1 MRGDNMDTIFYNGKV
16 YTMEPGWDPQT
27 AVAVQDGIIQRV
39 GSDEEILALK
49 TEQTQLIDL
58 QEKTMLPG
66 FTDSHMHLL
75 SYGYSLEKVNFYS
88 ARCIDDL
95 VALAKD
101 FLAQRPY
108 LTWLQ
113 GRGWNQEYWPENRF
127 PTRYDL
133 DRISTDIPMSFTRAC
148 GHIIVVNS
156 KALEVMGITKETLQ
170 PFGGQFDLDE
180 NGEPLGIFREA
191 ARDFVYDTLPDL
203 TVEDIKRMLKNG
215 MDELVKAGITEV
227 QTDDF
232 EALPAGQ
239 YQKVLD
245 AYHALEDEGALKV
258 RIFEQCL
265 LASQPLLEQFLTEG
279 HYTGE
284 GSPMFRI
291 GPLKL
296 MADGSLG
303 GRTAYLARPYADDP
317 STEGIPVF
325 TQEQLDKLILTAQQ
339 GSMMAAVHCIGCGA
353 AEMTMQAIEKAQLTC
368 PRPDLRH
375 AIVHCQITDKAL
387 LEKFEKLNVLAHI
400 QPAFIDDDI
409 PIVEARVG
417 KELTQTSYN
426 WKTLQDSG
434 VHIAGGS
441 DSPVIDFSVMNG
453 IYCAVTRQRL
463 NGEPAG
469 GWLPDQK
476 LTVEEAVRAY
486 TMGGAYA
493 SYDECVR
500 GTIRNGKYADLV
512 VLDRDLFEI
521 PAEEIKDITIR
532 LTVVNGTVVYRE

>member
-1 MRGDNMDTIFYNGKV
+1 MDTIFYNGKI
-16 YTMEPGWDPQT
+16 YTMEKGWGVQS

-39 GSDEEILALK
+39 GQDEEILALK
-49 TEQTQLIDL
+49 TSETECIDL
-58 QEKTMLPG
+58 KGKTMLPG

-88 ARCIDDL
+88 ARSVDDL
-95 VALAKD
+95 VELAKA
-101 FLAQRPY
+101 FLAERPY

-113 GRGWNQEYWPENRF
+113 GRGWNQEYWTEVRF
-127 PTRYDL
+127 PNRYDL
-133 DRISTDIPMSFTRAC
+133 DRISCDIPMSFTRAC
-148 GHIIVVNS
+148 GHIIVCNS
-156 KALEVMGITKETLQ
+156 KALEVMGVTKDTPD
-170 PFGGQFDLDE
+170 PFGGQIDRDE

-191 ARDFVYDTLPDL
+191 ARDIVYNALPDL
-203 TVEDIKRMLKNG
+203 QVEDIKRMLKNG
-215 MDELVKAGITEV
+215 MDGLVKAGITEV

-232 EALPAGQ
+232 EALPPGQ

-245 AYHALEDEGALKV
+245 AYHQLEEEGGLKV
-258 RIFEQCL
+258 RVFEQCL
-265 LASQPLLEQFLTEG
+265 LASQDLLEKFLSEG
-279 HYTGE
+279 HTTGE
-284 GSPMFRI
+284 GTPMFRV

-325 TQEQLDKLILTAQQ
+325 TQEQLDKLVLTAQKA
-339 GSMMAAVHCIGCGA
+339 GMMSAVHCIGCGA
-353 AEMTMQAIEKAQLTC
+353 AEMTMHAIEAAQLAC
-368 PRPDLRH
+368 PKPDLRH
-375 AIVHCQITDKAL
+375 AIVHCQITDRPL
-387 LEKFEKLNVLAHI
+387 LEKFAKLNVVAHI
-400 QPAFIDDDI
+400 QPAFVDDDI

-426 WKTLQDSG
+426 WKTLQDMG
-434 VHIAGGS
+434 VCIAGGS

-463 NGEPAG
+463 NGEPEG

-476 LTVEEAVRAY
+476 LTAEEAVQAY
-486 TMGGAYA
+486 TVGGAYA
-493 SYDECVR
+493 SYDERVR

-512 VLDRDLFEI
+512 VLDQDIFQI
-521 PAEEIKDITIR
+521 PSEEIKDVKVDM
-532 LTVVNGTVVYRE
+532 TVLNGKTVYTR

>member
-1 MRGDNMDTIFYNGKV
+1 MDTIFYNGKV
-16 YTMEPGWDPQT
+16 YTMEPGWDPQS
-27 AVAVQDGIIQRV
+27 AVAVQGGIIQRV
-39 GSDEEILALK
+39 GSDREILALK

-58 QEKTMLPG
+58 QGKTMLPG

-88 ARCIDDL
+88 ARCIGDL
-95 VALAKD
+95 VTLAKD
-101 FLAQRPY
+101 FLAGRPY

-156 KALEVMGITKETLQ
+156 KALEVMGITKDTPQ
-170 PFGGQFDLDE
+170 PFGGQFDVDE

-215 MDELVKAGITEV
+215 MDGLVKAGITEV

-245 AYHALEDEGALKV
+245 AYHGLENEDALKV

-265 LASQPLLEQFLTEG
+265 LASQPLLEQFLAEG
-279 HYTGE
+279 HYAGE

-325 TQEQLDKLILTAQQ
+325 TQEQLDRLILTAQQ
-339 GSMMAAVHCIGCGA
+339 GGMMAAVHCIGCGA
-353 AEMTMQAIEKAQLTC
+353 AEMTMKAIEKAQLAC
-368 PRPDLRH
+368 PKPDVRH
-375 AIVHCQITDKAL
+375 AIVHCQITDAPL
-387 LEKFEKLNVLAHI
+387 LEQFAKLNVLAHI

-417 KELTQTSYN
+417 RDLTQTSYN

-469 GWLPDQK
+469 GWLPEQK
-476 LTVEEAVRAY
+476 LTVEETVRAY
-486 TMGGAYA
+486 TAGGAYA
-493 SYDECVR
+493 SYDERVR

-512 VLDRDLFEI
+512 VLDRDIFSVG
-521 PAEEIKDITIR
+521 PEEIKDIKVDM
-532 LTVVNGTVVYRE
+532 TVLNGRIVYKK

>member
-1 MRGDNMDTIFYNGKV
+1 MDTIFYNGRIN
-16 YTMEPGWDPQT
+16 TLEPGWGPQS

-39 GSDEEILALK
+39 GGDEEILALK
-49 TEQTQLIDL
+49 TAQTELVDL
-58 QEKTMLPG
+58 QGKTMLPG

-95 VALAKD
+95 VDLAKD
-101 FLAQRPY
+101 FLAKRPY
-108 LTWLQ
+108 LTWMQ
-113 GRGWNQEYWPENRF
+113 GRGWNQEYWTENRF
-127 PTRYDL
+127 PNRHDL

-148 GHIIVVNS
+148 GHIIAVNS
-156 KALEVMGITKETLQ
+156 KALEVMGVTKDTPD
-170 PFGGQFDLDE
+170 PFGGHIDKDE
-180 NGEPLGIFREA
+180 KGEPLGIFREA
-191 ARDFVYDTLPDL
+191 ARDIVYNALPDL

-215 MDELVKAGITEV
+215 MEELVKAGITQV

-232 EALPAGQ
+232 EALPPGQ

-245 AYHALEDEGALKV
+245 AYHQLESEGALKV

-265 LASQPLLEQFLTEG
+265 LASKPLLDRFLSEG

-284 GSPMFRI
+284 GSPLFRV

-325 TQEQLDKLILTAQQ
+325 TQEQLDELVLTAQK
-339 GSMMAAVHCIGCGA
+339 GDMMSAVHCIGCGA
-353 AEMTMQAIEKAQLTC
+353 AEMTMHAIEAAQLAC
-368 PRPDLRH
+368 PKPDLRH
-375 AIVHCQITDKAL
+375 AIVHCQITDRPL
-387 LEKFEKLNVLAHI
+387 LEKFAKLNVVAHI
-400 QPAFIDDDI
+400 QPAFVDDDI

-417 KELTQTSYN
+417 RELAETSYN

-463 NGEPAG
+463 NGEPEG

-476 LTVEEAVRAY
+476 LTVPEAVRAY
-486 TMGGAYA
+486 TQGGAYA
-493 SYDECVR
+493 SYDERVR

-512 VLDRDLFEI
+512 VLDRDIFAAA
-521 PAEEIKDITIR
+521 PEEIKDIKVEMTVLNGR
-532 LTVVNGTVVYRE
+532 LVYRRA

>member
-1 MRGDNMDTIFYNGKV
+1 MD
-16 YTMEPGWDPQT
+16 E
-27 AVAVQDGIIQRV
+27 
-39 GSDEEILALK
+39 S
-49 TEQTQLIDL
+49 
-58 QEKTMLPG
+58 
-66 FTDSHMHLL
+66 
-75 SYGYSLEKVNFYS
+75 
-88 ARCIDDL
+88 
-95 VALAKD
+95 
-101 FLAQRPY
+101 
-108 LTWLQ
+108 
-113 GRGWNQEYWPENRF
+113 
-127 PTRYDL
+127 
-133 DRISTDIPMSFTRAC
+133 
-148 GHIIVVNS
+148 
-156 KALEVMGITKETLQ
+156 
-170 PFGGQFDLDE
+170 
-180 NGEPLGIFREA
+180 GEPLGIFREA

-203 TVEDIKRMLKNG
+203 TVDDVKRMLRNG
-215 MDELVKAGITEV
+215 MDGLVKAGITEV

-245 AYHALEDEGALKV
+245 AYHQLEDEGLLKV

-265 LASQPLLEQFLTEG
+265 LASQPLLEQFLAEG

-284 GSPMFRI
+284 GSPMFRV

-325 TQEQLDKLILTAQQ
+325 TQEQLDRLILTAQA
-339 GSMMAAVHCIGCGA
+339 GGMMAAVHCIGCGA
-353 AEMTMQAIEKAQLTC
+353 AEMTMQAIEKAQLAC
-368 PRPDLRH
+368 PKPDLRH

-387 LEKFEKLNVLAHI
+387 LEQFAKLNVLAHI

-417 KELTQTSYN
+417 RELTQTSYN

-463 NGEPAG
+463 NGDPAE

-493 SYDECVR
+493 SYDERVR

-512 VLDRDLFEI
+512 VLDRDLFAI
-521 PAEEIKDITIR
+521 DPEEIKDVKVDM
-532 LTVVNGTVVYRE
+532 TVLNGQVVYGK

>member
-1 MRGDNMDTIFYNGKV
+1 MDTIFYNGKI
-16 YTMEPGWDPQT
+16 YTMEKGWDMQS

-39 GSDEEILALK
+39 GSDEEVLALK
-49 TEQTQLIDL
+49 TEGTECVDL
-58 QEKTMLPG
+58 QGRCMLPG

-88 ARCIDDL
+88 ARSVDDL
-95 VALAKD
+95 VSLAKD
-101 FLAQRPY
+101 FLAKRPY

-113 GRGWNQEYWPENRF
+113 GRGWNQEYWTEVRF
-127 PTRYDL
+127 PNRHDL

-148 GHIIVVNS
+148 GHIIVCNS
-156 KALEVMGITKETLQ
+156 KALEVMGVTKDTPD
-170 PFGGQFDLDE
+170 PFGGQIDRDE
-180 NGEPLGIFREA
+180 NGELLGIFREA
-191 ARDFVYDTLPDL
+191 ARDIVYNALPDL
-203 TVEDIKRMLKNG
+203 TVDDVKRMLKNG
-215 MDELVKAGITEV
+215 MEELVKAGITEV

-232 EALPAGQ
+232 EALPPGQ

-245 AYHALEDEGALKV
+245 AYHQLEEEGSLKV
-258 RIFEQCL
+258 RVFEQCL
-265 LASQPLLEQFLTEG
+265 LASQDLLEQFLSEG
-279 HYTGE
+279 HRTGE
-284 GSPMFRI
+284 GTPMFRV

-303 GRTAYLARPYADDP
+303 GRTAYLGRPYADDP

-339 GSMMAAVHCIGCGA
+339 GGMMAAVHCIGCGA
-353 AEMTMQAIEKAQLTC
+353 AEMTMHAIEAAQLTC
-368 PRPDLRH
+368 PKPDLRH
-375 AIVHCQITDKAL
+375 AIVHCQIMDKPL
-387 LEKFEKLNVLAHI
+387 LEKFAKLNVVAHI
-400 QPAFIDDDI
+400 QPAFVDDDI

-434 VHIAGGS
+434 VCIAGGS

-453 IYCAVTRQRL
+453 IYCAVTRKRL
-463 NGEPAG
+463 NGEPEG
-469 GWLPDQK
+469 GWLPGQK

-486 TMGGAYA
+486 TIGGAYA
-493 SYDECVR
+493 SYDERVR

-512 VLDRDLFEI
+512 VLDRDIFAI
-521 PAEEIKDITIR
+521 PAEEIKDVKVEM
-532 LTVVNGTVVYRE
+532 TVLNGQVVYES

>member
-1 MRGDNMDTIFYNGKV
+1 MDTIFYNGRV
-16 YTMEPGWDPQT
+16 YTMEPGWTPQS

-39 GSDEEILALK
+39 GSDEEVLALK

-58 QEKTMLPG
+58 QGRTMLPG

-75 SYGYSLEKVNFYS
+75 SYGFSLEKVNFYS

-95 VALAKD
+95 VSLAKT
-101 FLAQRPY
+101 FLAERPY
-108 LTWLQ
+108 LAWMQ
-113 GRGWNQEYWPENRF
+113 GRGWNQEYWKENRF

-156 KALEVMGITKETLQ
+156 RALEVMGVTKDTED
-170 PFGGQFDLDE
+170 PFGGHIDKDE

-191 ARDFVYDTLPDL
+191 ARDIVYNALPEL
-203 TVEDIKRMLKNG
+203 TVEDIKRMLRNG
-215 MDELVKAGITEV
+215 MDGLVKEGITEV

-232 EALPAGQ
+232 EALPPGQ

-245 AYHALEDEGALKV
+245 AYHQLEEEDALKV
-258 RIFEQCL
+258 RVFEQCL
-265 LASQPLLEQFLTEG
+265 LASLPLLEQFLAEG
-279 HYTGE
+279 HHTGE
-284 GSPMFRI
+284 GTPMFRV

-303 GRTAYLARPYADDP
+303 GRTAYLGRPYADDP

-325 TQEQLDKLILTAQQ
+325 TQEQLDKLVLTAQQ
-339 GSMMAAVHCIGCGA
+339 GGMMAAVHCIGCGA
-353 AEMTMQAIEKAQLTC
+353 AEMTMHAFEQAQLAC
-368 PRPDLRH
+368 PKPDLRH
-375 AIVHCQITDKAL
+375 AIVHCQITDEPL
-387 LEKFEKLNVLAHI
+387 LEQFAKLNVVAHI
-400 QPAFIDDDI
+400 QPAFVDDDI

-417 KELTQTSYN
+417 KELARTSYN

-441 DSPVIDFSVMNG
+441 DSPVISFSVLNG
-453 IYCAVTRQRL
+453 IYCAVTRRRL

-476 LTVEEAVRAY
+476 LTAEEAVRAY

-493 SYDECVR
+493 SYDERVR

-512 VLDRDLFEI
+512 VLDRDVFEA
-521 PAEEIKDITIR
+521 PEEEIKDIKVCM
-532 LTVVNGTVVYRE
+532 TVLNGRIVFSKAV

>member
-1 MRGDNMDTIFYNGKV
+1 MDTIFYNGKV
-16 YTMEPGWDPQT
+16 YTMEPGWAPQS

-49 TEQTQLIDL
+49 TEQTELVDL
-58 QEKTMLPG
+58 QGMTMLPG

-95 VALAKD
+95 VDLAKD
-101 FLAQRPY
+101 FLTGRPY

-113 GRGWNQEYWPENRF
+113 GRGWNQEYWKEGRF

-148 GHIIVVNS
+148 GHIIVVNT
-156 KALEVMGITKETLQ
+156 KALEVMGVTKETED
-170 PFGGQFDLDE
+170 PFGGHIDRDE

-191 ARDFVYDTLPDL
+191 ARDIVYNALPDL
-203 TVEDIKRMLKNG
+203 TSGDVKCMLKNG

-232 EALPAGQ
+232 EALPPGQ

-245 AYHALEDEGALKV
+245 AYRQLEDEGSLKV
-258 RIFEQCL
+258 RVFEQCL
-265 LASQPLLEQFLTEG
+265 LASQPLLEQFLADG

-284 GSPMFRI
+284 GSPMFRV

-339 GSMMAAVHCIGCGA
+339 GGMMAAVHCIGCGA
-353 AEMTMQAIEKAQLTC
+353 AEMTMRAFEAAQLAC
-368 PRPDLRH
+368 PRPDVRH
-375 AIVHCQITDKAL
+375 AIVHCQITDQPL
-387 LEKFEKLNVLAHI
+387 LEKFAKLNVVAHI
-400 QPAFIDDDI
+400 QPAFVDDDI

-417 KELTQTSYN
+417 KELTRTSYN

-476 LTVEEAVRAY
+476 LTAEEAVRAY
-486 TMGGAYA
+486 TLGGAYA
-493 SYDECVR
+493 SYDERVR

-512 VLDRDLFEI
+512 VLDRDVFAVD
-521 PAEEIKDITIR
+521 PEEIKGIQIEM
-532 LTVVNGTVVYRE
+532 TVLNGKTVYMR

>member
-1 MRGDNMDTIFYNGKV
+1 MDTIFYNGRIH
-16 YTMEPGWDPQT
+16 TMEPGWKTQT
-27 AVAVQDGIIQRV
+27 AVAVQNGIIQRV
-39 GSDEEILALK
+39 GSDEEVLALK
-49 TEQTQLIDL
+49 TEQTKLVDL
-58 QEKTMLPG
+58 QGKTMLPG

-95 VALAKD
+95 VTLAKD
-101 FLAQRPY
+101 FLAERPY

-127 PTRYDL
+127 PTRFDL
-133 DRISTDIPMSFTRAC
+133 DRISRDIPMSFTRAC
-148 GHIIVVNS
+148 GHIIIVNS
-156 KALEVMGITKETLQ
+156 KALEVMGITKDTPQ
-170 PFGGQFDLDE
+170 PFGGQFDVDE
-180 NGEPLGIFREA
+180 DGEPLGIFREA

-203 TVEDIKRMLKNG
+203 TVEDVKRMLKNG
-215 MDELVKAGITEV
+215 MNELVKAGITEV

-245 AYHALEDEGALKV
+245 AYHELEDEGALKV

-265 LASQPLLEQFLTEG
+265 LASQPLLEQFLSEG

-284 GSPMFRI
+284 GTPMFRV

-339 GSMMAAVHCIGCGA
+339 GGMMAAVHCIGCGA
-353 AEMTMQAIEKAQLTC
+353 ADMTMQAIEKAQLAC
-368 PRPDLRH
+368 PRPDVRH
-375 AIVHCQITDKAL
+375 AIVHCQITDQAL
-387 LEKFEKLNVLAHI
+387 LEKFSELNVLAHI

-417 KELTQTSYN
+417 RELTQTSYN

-493 SYDECVR
+493 SYDERVR

-512 VLDRDLFEI
+512 VLDRDLFAI
-521 PAEEIKDITIR
+521 DPEEIKDVEVDM
-532 LTVVNGTVVYRE
+532 TVLNGEIVYKK

>member
-1 MRGDNMDTIFYNGKV
+1 MDTIFYNGRI
-16 YTMEPGWDPQT
+16 YTMEPGWAPQS

-39 GSDEEILALK
+39 GSDEEILALR
-49 TEQTQLIDL
+49 TEGTELIDL
-58 QEKTMLPG
+58 QGKTMLPG

-88 ARCIDDL
+88 AKCIDDL
-95 VALAKD
+95 VLLAKD
-101 FLAQRPY
+101 FLAKRPY

-113 GRGWNQEYWPENRF
+113 GRVWNQEYWPENRF

-156 KALEVMGITKETLQ
+156 KALEVMGVTKDTPD
-170 PFGGQFDLDE
+170 PFGGQIDRDE

-191 ARDFVYDTLPDL
+191 ARDTVYNALPDL
-203 TVEDIKRMLKNG
+203 TVEDVKRMLKNG

-232 EALPAGQ
+232 EALPPGQ

-245 AYHALEDEGALKV
+245 AYHQLENEGALRV

-265 LASQPLLEQFLTEG
+265 LASQDLLEQFLAEG
-279 HYTGE
+279 HHTGE
-284 GSPMFRI
+284 GSPMFRV

-303 GRTAYLARPYADDP
+303 GRTAYLARSYADDP

-325 TQEQLDKLILTAQQ
+325 TQEQIDKLILTAQQ
-339 GSMMAAVHCIGCGA
+339 GGMMAAVHCIGCGA
-353 AEMTMQAIEKAQLTC
+353 AEMTMEAFEKAQLAC
-368 PRPDLRH
+368 PGPDVRH
-375 AIVHCQITDKAL
+375 AIVHCQITDKDL
-387 LEKFEKLNVLAHI
+387 LEKFAKLNIVAHI

-417 KELTQTSYN
+417 KELSQTSYN

-453 IYCAVTRQRL
+453 IYCAVTRKRL
-463 NGEPAG
+463 NGEPEG
-469 GWLPDQK
+469 GWLPEQK
-476 LTVEEAVRAY
+476 LTVEEAVCLY
-486 TMGGAYA
+486 TAGGAYA
-493 SYDECVR
+493 SYDERVR

-512 VLDRDLFEI
+512 VLDRDIFMVPE
-521 PAEEIKDITIR
+521 EEIKDIQVCM
-532 LTVVNGTVVYRE
+532 TVLSGQTVFKRER

>member
-1 MRGDNMDTIFYNGKV
+1 MDTIFYNGRV
-16 YTMEPGWDPQT
+16 YTMEPGWAPQS
-27 AVAVQDGIIQRV
+27 AVAVQDGVIQRV
-39 GSDEEILALK
+39 GSDEEVLALK
-49 TEQTQLIDL
+49 TEQTVLVDL
-58 QEKTMLPG
+58 KGKTMLPG

-88 ARCIDDL
+88 ARSVDGL
-95 VALAKD
+95 VAFAQD
-101 FLAQRPY
+101 FLAERPY

-148 GHIIVVNS
+148 GHIIAVNS
-156 KALEVMGITKETLQ
+156 KALEVMGITKETED
-170 PFGGQFDLDE
+170 PFGGQIDRDE

-191 ARDFVYDTLPDL
+191 ARDYVYNALPDL
-203 TVEDIKRMLKNG
+203 TVDDVSRMLKNG
-215 MDELVKAGITEV
+215 MNELVKAGITEV

-232 EALPAGQ
+232 EALPPGQ

-245 AYHALEDEGALKV
+245 AYRQLEESGELKV
-258 RIFEQCL
+258 RVFEQCL
-265 LASQPLLEQFLTEG
+265 LASQDLLEQFLAEG
-279 HYTGE
+279 HFTGE
-284 GSPMFRI
+284 GSPMFRV

-325 TQEQLDKLILTAQQ
+325 TQEQLDKLILTAQR
-339 GSMMAAVHCIGCGA
+339 GGMMAAVHCIGCGA
-353 AEMTMQAIEKAQLTC
+353 ADMTMEAIEKAQLAC
-368 PRPDLRH
+368 PRPDVRH
-375 AIVHCQITDKAL
+375 AIVHCQITDEKL
-387 LEKFEKLNVLAHI
+387 LGKFAKLNVVAHI
-400 QPAFIDDDI
+400 QPAFVDDDI

-417 KELTQTSYN
+417 KDLTKTSYN
-426 WKTLQDSG
+426 WKTLQDTG

-453 IYCAVTRQRL
+453 IYCAVTRKRL
-463 NGEPAG
+463 NGEPEG

-476 LTVEEAVRAY
+476 LTAEEAVRAY

-493 SYDECVR
+493 SYDERVR

-512 VLDRDLFEI
+512 VLDRDLFKVPED
-521 PAEEIKDITIR
+521 EIKDIR
-532 LTVVNGTVVYRE
+532 VDMTVLNGQIVFER

>member
-1 MRGDNMDTIFYNGKV
+1 MDTIFYNGRI
-16 YTMEPGWDPQT
+16 YTMEPGWGPQS

-39 GSDEEILALK
+39 GGDEEILALK
-49 TEQTQLIDL
+49 TEQTELVDL
-58 QEKTMLPG
+58 QGKTMLPG

-95 VALAKD
+95 VDLAKD

-108 LTWLQ
+108 LSWMQ
-113 GRGWNQEYWPENRF
+113 GRGWNQEYWTENRF
-127 PTRYDL
+127 PNRHDL

-148 GHIIVVNS
+148 GHIIAVNS
-156 KALEVMGITKETLQ
+156 KALEVMGVTKDTPD
-170 PFGGQFDLDE
+170 PFGGHIDKDE
-180 NGEPLGIFREA
+180 KGEPLGIFREA
-191 ARDFVYDTLPDL
+191 ARDIVYNALPDL

-215 MDELVKAGITEV
+215 MEELVKAGITQV

-232 EALPAGQ
+232 EALPPGQ

-245 AYHALEDEGALKV
+245 AYHQLEAEGALKV

-265 LASQPLLEQFLTEG
+265 LASKPLLDRFLSEG

-284 GSPMFRI
+284 GSPLFRV

-325 TQEQLDKLILTAQQ
+325 TQEQLDELVLTAQK
-339 GSMMAAVHCIGCGA
+339 GNMMSAVHCIGCGA
-353 AEMTMQAIEKAQLTC
+353 AEMTMHAIEAAQLAC
-368 PRPDLRH
+368 PKPDLRH
-375 AIVHCQITDKAL
+375 AIVHCQITDRPL
-387 LEKFEKLNVLAHI
+387 LEKFAKLNVVAHI
-400 QPAFIDDDI
+400 QPAFVDDDI

-417 KELTQTSYN
+417 RELAETSYN

-463 NGEPAG
+463 NGEPEG

-476 LTVEEAVRAY
+476 LTVPEAVRAY
-486 TMGGAYA
+486 TQGGAYA
-493 SYDECVR
+493 SYDERVR

-512 VLDRDLFEI
+512 VLDRDIFAAA
-521 PAEEIKDITIR
+521 PEEIKDIKVEMTVLNGR
-532 LTVVNGTVVYRE
+532 LVYRLA

>member
-1 MRGDNMDTIFYNGKV
+1 MKTVLTNGKI
-16 YTMEPGWDPQT
+16 YIERG
-27 AVAVQDGIIQRV
+27 AFCEALLIEDGIIRLT
-39 GSDEEILALK
+39 GTNEEVLAAA
-49 TEQTQLIDL
+49 EGDSPAVIDCAGQTVV
-58 QEKTMLPG
+58 PG
-66 FTDSHMHLL
+66 FNDTHMHLL
-75 SYGYSLEKVNFYS
+75 QFSEFIAGVRTEDATSINMLVE
-88 ARCIDDL
+88 RCRDFMADHPDR
-95 VALAKD
+95 VAHGMHAM
-101 FLAQRPY
+101 
-108 LTWLQ
+108 
-113 GRGWNQEYWPENRF
+113 GWNQDLFTDEKRMPNRH
-127 PTRYDL
+127 DL

-156 KALEVMGITKETLQ
+156 KALEVMGVTKETED
-170 PFGGQFDLDE
+170 PFGGHIDKDE

-191 ARDFVYDTLPDL
+191 ARDTVYNALPDL

-232 EALPAGQ
+232 EALPPGQ

-245 AYHALEDEGALKV
+245 AYHQLENEGALKV
-258 RIFEQCL
+258 RVFEQCL
-265 LASQPLLEQFLTEG
+265 LASQPLLEQFLAES
-279 HYTGE
+279 HHTGE
-284 GSPMFRI
+284 GTPMFRI

-325 TQEQLDKLILTAQQ
+325 MQEQLDKLILTAQQ
-339 GSMMAAVHCIGCGA
+339 GGMMAAVHCIGCGA
-353 AEMTMQAIEKAQLTC
+353 ADMTMRAIEAAQLAC
-368 PRPDLRH
+368 PKPDLRH
-375 AIVHCQITDKAL
+375 AIVHCQITDQPL
-387 LEKFEKLNVLAHI
+387 LEKFAKLNVVAHI
-400 QPAFIDDDI
+400 QPAFVDDDI

-417 KELTQTSYN
+417 RELTQTSYN

-463 NGEPAG
+463 NGEPEG

-476 LTVEEAVRAY
+476 LTAEEAVQAY
-486 TMGGAYA
+486 TVGGAYA
-493 SYDECVR
+493 SYDERVR
-500 GTIRNGKYADLV
+500 GTICNGKYADLV
-512 VLDRDLFEI
+512 VLDRDVFAAA
-521 PAEEIKDITIR
+521 PEEIKDIQIEM
-532 LTVVNGTVVYRE
+532 TVLNGKTVYRR

>member
-1 MRGDNMDTIFYNGKV
+1 MDTIFYNGIV
-16 YTMEPGWDPQT
+16 YTMEPGWAPQS

-39 GSDEEILALK
+39 GGDEEILPLK
-49 TEQTQLIDL
+49 TEQTELADL
-58 QEKTMLPG
+58 QGKTMLPG

-88 ARCIDDL
+88 ARCVDDL
-95 VALAKD
+95 VTLAKD

-113 GRGWNQEYWPENRF
+113 GRGWNQEYWKEGRF

-133 DRISTDIPMSFTRAC
+133 DRISTDVPMSFTRAC

-156 KALEVMGITKETLQ
+156 KALEVMGVTRDTED
-170 PFGGQFDLDE
+170 PFGGHIDKDE

-191 ARDFVYDTLPDL
+191 ARDTVYKALPDL
-203 TVEDIKRMLKNG
+203 TVEDIRRMLKNG

-232 EALPAGQ
+232 EALPPGQ
-239 YQKVLD
+239 YQKILD
-245 AYHALEDEGALKV
+245 AYHQLEDEGLLKV

-265 LASQPLLEQFLTEG
+265 LASQPLLEQFLAEG

-284 GSPMFRI
+284 GTPMFRI

-325 TQEQLDKLILTAQQ
+325 TQEQLDQLILTAQQ
-339 GSMMAAVHCIGCGA
+339 GGMMAAVHCIGCGA
-353 AEMTMQAIEKAQLTC
+353 ADMTMRAIEAAQLAC
-368 PRPDLRH
+368 PKPDLRH
-375 AIVHCQITDKAL
+375 AIVHCQITDRPL
-387 LEKFEKLNVLAHI
+387 LEKFAKLNVVAHI
-400 QPAFIDDDI
+400 QPAFVDDDI

-417 KELTQTSYN
+417 RELARTSYN

-463 NGEPAG
+463 NGEPEG

-476 LTVEEAVRAY
+476 LTAEEAVRAY
-486 TMGGAYA
+486 TAGGAYA
-493 SYDECVR
+493 SYDERVR

-512 VLDRDLFEI
+512 VLDKDIFAAAPED
-521 PAEEIKDITIR
+521 IKDIKIEM
-532 LTVVNGTVVYRE
+532 TVLNGKTVYMR

>member
-1 MRGDNMDTIFYNGKV
+1 MDTIFYNGKV
-16 YTMEPGWDPQT
+16 YTMEPGWDPQS
-27 AVAVQDGIIQRV
+27 AVAVQGGIIQRV
-39 GSDEEILALK
+39 GSDREILALK

-58 QEKTMLPG
+58 QGKTMLPG

-88 ARCIDDL
+88 ARCIGDL
-95 VALAKD
+95 VTLAKD
-101 FLAQRPY
+101 FLAGRPY

-156 KALEVMGITKETLQ
+156 KALEVMGITKDTPQ
-170 PFGGQFDLDE
+170 PFGGQFDVDE

-215 MDELVKAGITEV
+215 MDGLVKAGITEV

-245 AYHALEDEGALKV
+245 AYHGLENEDALKV

-265 LASQPLLEQFLTEG
+265 LASQPLLEQFLAEG

-325 TQEQLDKLILTAQQ
+325 TQEQLDRLILTAQQ
-339 GSMMAAVHCIGCGA
+339 GGMMAAVHCIGCGA
-353 AEMTMQAIEKAQLTC
+353 AEMTMKAIEKAQLAC
-368 PRPDLRH
+368 PKPDVRH
-375 AIVHCQITDKAL
+375 AIVHCQITDAPL
-387 LEKFEKLNVLAHI
+387 LEQFAKLNVLAHI

-417 KELTQTSYN
+417 RDLTQTSYN

-469 GWLPDQK
+469 GWLPEQK
-476 LTVEEAVRAY
+476 LTVEETVRAY
-486 TMGGAYA
+486 TAGGAYA
-493 SYDECVR
+493 SYDERVR

-512 VLDRDLFEI
+512 VLDRDIFSVG
-521 PAEEIKDITIR
+521 PEEIKDIKVDM
-532 LTVVNGTVVYRE
+532 TVLNGRIVYKK